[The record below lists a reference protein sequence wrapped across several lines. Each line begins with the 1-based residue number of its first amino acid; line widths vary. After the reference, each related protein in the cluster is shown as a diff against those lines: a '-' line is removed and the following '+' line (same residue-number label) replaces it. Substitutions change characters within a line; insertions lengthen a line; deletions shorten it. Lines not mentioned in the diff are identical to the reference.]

1 MSGFLSHS
9 FLNQN
14 NNIVNKNNKSN
25 NIFNKK
31 KKEGEKNTKN
41 KEIINYGV
49 DKKLY
54 FRGFIFVFM

>member
-1 MSGFLSHS
+1 MTII
-9 FLNQN
+9 NKT
-14 NNIVNKNNKSN
+14 IVNKNNKSNKSN

-54 FRGFIFVFM
+54 FRGFIVVFM